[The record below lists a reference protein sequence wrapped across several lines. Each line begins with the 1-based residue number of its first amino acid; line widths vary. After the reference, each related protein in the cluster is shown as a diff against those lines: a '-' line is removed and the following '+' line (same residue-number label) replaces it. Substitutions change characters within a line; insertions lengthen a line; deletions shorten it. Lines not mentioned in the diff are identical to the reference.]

1 MVRVRF
7 LAMREQA
14 SVGAWRAARQA
25 AEGARTN
32 IVVILDCAF
41 AASMRF
47 FTQKLVERLRLR

>member
-1 MVRVRF
+1 MRF
-7 LAMREQA
+7 LTMREQA